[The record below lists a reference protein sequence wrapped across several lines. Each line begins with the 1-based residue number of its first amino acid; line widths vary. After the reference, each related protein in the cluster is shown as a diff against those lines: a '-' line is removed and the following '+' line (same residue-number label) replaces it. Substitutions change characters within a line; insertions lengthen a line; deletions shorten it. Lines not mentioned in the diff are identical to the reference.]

1 MEVLFGLLSTSML
14 GYLIAKL
21 EKMEEKVNHIENEL
35 IALQSSLPKRT
46 TDGKKW
52 LR

>member
-1 MEVLFGLLSTSML
+1 MEVVFGLLSTSML

-21 EKMEEKVNHIENEL
+21 EKMEEKLNILENEL
-35 IALQSSLPKRT
+35 IEVRAVLPKRKS
-46 TDGKKW
+46 DDSKW